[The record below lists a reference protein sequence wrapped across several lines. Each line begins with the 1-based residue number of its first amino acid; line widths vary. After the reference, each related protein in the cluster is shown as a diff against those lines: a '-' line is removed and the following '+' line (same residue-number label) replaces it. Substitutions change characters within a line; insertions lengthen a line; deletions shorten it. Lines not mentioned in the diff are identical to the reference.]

1 VSLTP
6 AQLSMLLEGIDW
18 VRRKTNRRP
27 RVKVPHDEGAA
38 VHIGPESCVCSREA
52 AHEALTGV
60 RIGQPLSGERLHNR
74 SVDAFQSAED
84 HTDQRDIASADRLR
98 AVWRPWHVR
107 TSTVGNREV
116 SIPLLSSRDRGRTV
130 KTEGRRL

>member
-1 VSLTP
+1 VSC
-6 AQLSMLLEGIDW
+6 MG
-18 VRRKTNRRP
+18 
-27 RVKVPHDEGAA
+27 G
-38 VHIGPESCVCSREA
+38 REA

-84 HTDQRDIASADRLR
+84 NTDRHDIASTGRLR

-116 SIPLLSSRDRGRTV
+116 SILRRACRVLRRTA
-130 KTEGRRL
+130 KTGGRRL

>member
-1 VSLTP
+1 MKVSY
-6 AQLSMLLEGIDW
+6 SEGLA
-18 VRRKTNRRP
+18 T
-27 RVKVPHDEGAA
+27 HTGS
-38 VHIGPESCVCSREA
+38 ESCMLGGNA

-84 HTDQRDIASADRLR
+84 NTVRHDIASADRLR

-116 SIPLLSSRDRGRTV
+116 SILLLASRAKGRTA
-130 KTEGRRL
+130 KARGRRL